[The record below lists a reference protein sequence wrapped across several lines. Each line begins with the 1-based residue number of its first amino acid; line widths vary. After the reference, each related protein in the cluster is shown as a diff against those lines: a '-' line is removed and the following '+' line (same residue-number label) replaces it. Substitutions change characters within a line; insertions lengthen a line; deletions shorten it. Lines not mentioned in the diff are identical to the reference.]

1 MNSEDEN
8 MNVFKHFD
16 LRCVSPAFDSPLT
29 NLIIELDYLRKKKLY
44 GSTPPIIFFQLK
56 NIFHI
61 LESVASARIEG
72 NRTTVVDYIEKKR
85 EEPEFPGNEFIE
97 IQNMEECLG
106 FIEQNIN
113 NSKIDRAFVSELHK
127 LVVKGLPS
135 GRAEEGDKTPGV
147 YRLTPIKISGSSHI
161 PPAPATIPSYMDEL
175 FDFINKQDQ
184 PKYDLLKTAI
194 VHHRFTWI
202 HPFNNGN
209 GRTVRMLT
217 YAMIVKYGFNV
228 DKGRII
234 NPAAIFCSNRT
245 DYYQKLSI
253 ADEGTDE
260 GLLDWSEFVLHGLKN
275 ELQKIDKLLE
285 YEYLKNE
292 ILIPT
297 INYSLEREW
306 ITELESKILKKTIDK
321 KTVKASDLDGI
332 IKSKHAAERSRVI
345 RRLRE
350 KKMII
355 PIRANKRIYS
365 ICFSN
370 NFLTRGIIKLLMD
383 KEFISDS

>member
-1 MNSEDEN
+1 MNTEDEN
-8 MNVFKHFD
+8 MNGFKHFD
-16 LRCVSPAFDSPLT
+16 LRYVSPAFDSPLT

-72 NRTTVVDYIEKKR
+72 NRTTVIDYLEKKR
-85 EEPEFPGNEFIE
+85 EESENPGNEFIE
-97 IQNMEECLG
+97 IQNMEECLE

-113 NSKIDRAFVSELHK
+113 SSMIDRAFVSELHK
-127 LVVKGLPS
+127 LVVKGLPFN
-135 GRAEEGDKTPGV
+135 RAEEGDKTPGA
-147 YRLTPIKISGSSHI
+147 YRLMPIKISGSTHI
-161 PPAPATIPSYMDEL
+161 PPDPTTIPSYMDEL
-175 FDFINKQDQ
+175 YKFINKEDQ

-194 VHHRFTWI
+194 VHHRFVWI

-234 NPAAIFCSNRT
+234 NPAAIFCSNRN
-245 DYYQKLSI
+245 DYYRKLSI
-253 ADEGTDE
+253 ADEGTNE
-260 GLLDWSEFVLHGLKN
+260 GLLDWCEFVLNGLKN

-297 INYSLEREW
+297 INYSLDREW
-306 ITELESKILKKTIDK
+306 ITELESKILKIVIDK
-321 KTVKASDLDGI
+321 KTIKASNLESI

-345 RRLRE
+345 HRLRE

-355 PIRANKRIYS
+355 PIKENKRVYS

-370 NFLTRGIIKLLMD
+370 NFLTRGIVKLLMD
-383 KEFISDS
+383 KKFISD